1 MDPDDRVIM
10 ELQCISFN
18 VQNNFRTCLC
28 RTKDKIVYTG
38 SVYYFSFYSVKN
50 GVFRQYMGGRTE
62 TDLIT
67 FIDDKKWSS
76 VEPVSKWTSP
86 ESLQ

>member
-1 MDPDDRVIM
+1 
-10 ELQCISFN
+10 
-18 VQNNFRTCLC
+18 
-28 RTKDKIVYTG
+28 VYTG
-38 SVYYFSFYSVKN
+38 PVYYFSFYSVKD